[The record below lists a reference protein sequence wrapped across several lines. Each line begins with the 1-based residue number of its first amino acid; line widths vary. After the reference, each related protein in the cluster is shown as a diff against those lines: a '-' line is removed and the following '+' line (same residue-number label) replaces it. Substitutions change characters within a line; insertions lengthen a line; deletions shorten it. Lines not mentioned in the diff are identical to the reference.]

1 VPGVLLGL
9 PNPGAPGDEGRE
21 GLGLGLGLSFAK
33 VGFVFFEKGSTRT
46 GLL

>member
-21 GLGLGLGLSFAK
+21 GLGLGLSFAK